1 MVYDW
6 TVAEPTYLERNA
18 PASSYAIA
26 DVLEGKAGAWP
37 RVAGL
42 TAWRAVIMSPGL
54 WVAGVRGRKL
64 VLGSVLG
71 AAAIT
76 VYLLGYY
83 GIARG
88 RAQRQGL
95 PT

>member
-1 MVYDW
+1 MVYDG
-6 TVAEPTYLERNA
+6 TVSEPTYLERNA

-26 DVLEGKAGAWP
+26 DVIEGTPGAWP

-54 WVAGVRGRKL
+54 WVAGIRGRNL
-64 VLGSVLG
+64 VFGSVLG
-71 AAAIT
+71 ATAIT

-83 GIARG
+83 GLARS
-88 RAQRQGL
+88 RAQRRAS